1 MQQPDPQP
9 LDLIWG
15 TKTIAAV
22 IGRTVRQT
30 EGLLYSNELPA
41 KKLNGRW
48 VASRRKLLAYFE
60 ERAA

>member
-15 TKTIAAV
+15 AEA
-22 IGRTVRQT
+22 IGKVLGLT
-30 EGLLYSNELPA
+30 EGQAKYALTKGELPGR
-41 KKLNGRW
+41 KVNGRW
-48 VASRRKLLAYFE
+48 VASRQRLVAYFE